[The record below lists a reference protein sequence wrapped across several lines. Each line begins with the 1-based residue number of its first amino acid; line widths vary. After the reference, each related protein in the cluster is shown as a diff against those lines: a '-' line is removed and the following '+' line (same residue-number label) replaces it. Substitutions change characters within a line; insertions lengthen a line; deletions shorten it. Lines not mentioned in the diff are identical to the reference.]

1 MPWKGQT
8 PVDLRMEFIARLK
21 KGERVSELCSEYGI
35 SRKTGHKFKKRF
47 EEAGAAGLFDQSRA
61 PRHIPHKTSPEVTEL
76 VVAER
81 IKHPDWGPKKLK
93 DVLEK
98 RLGHGLPSA
107 STLGEILVRR
117 ELITRRKLRRRHPP
131 QPTTLRT
138 VGAPNEVWCVDYK
151 GQFRLGDGRYCYP
164 LTVTDQFSRY
174 ILGCEAM
181 AAIDEDQA
189 REAMTAMFRAN
200 GLPSYLRSDNG
211 PPFASTGL
219 LGLTKLSVF
228 WMRLG
233 ITPERIRPAHPQ
245 DNGRHERM
253 HRTLKRKTTRPP
265 RTNLLQQQEV
275 FDAFLLEFNTERP
288 HEALGMKRPSEV
300 YVPSGRKLPTVVPEP
315 SYPTHDDVV
324 TINSGGC
331 TWIAG
336 RGSVY
341 ISSALV
347 GQPVG
352 IREEDDGRW
361 LFSFMDLDLGHLETA
376 TNTFRPFSPP
386 SLEARTV

>member
-21 KGERVSELCSEYGI
+21 RGERVTELCNEYGI
-35 SRKTGHKFKKRF
+35 SRKTGHKYKKRF
-47 EEAGAAGLFDQSRA
+47 EEAGVAGLFDQSRA
-61 PRHIPHKTSPEVTEL
+61 PRHIPHKTSPEVAEL

-81 IKHPDWGPKKLK
+81 QKHPDWGPKKLK

-107 STLGEILVRR
+107 STLGELLVRR
-117 ELITRRKLRRRHPP
+117 GLITRRKVRRRCPP
-131 QPTTLRT
+131 RPTALRQ
-138 VGAPNEVWCVDYK
+138 VDAPNQVWCVDYK

-189 REAMTAMFRAN
+189 REAMTAMFREY
-200 GLPSYLRSDNG
+200 GLPGYMRSDNG

-233 ITPERIRPAHPQ
+233 IIPERIRPAHPQ

-253 HRTLKRKTTRPP
+253 HRTLKRETTRPP
-265 RTNLLQQQEV
+265 RANLLQQQER
-275 FDAFLLEFNTERP
+275 FDGFVVEFNTERP
-288 HEALGMKRPSEV
+288 HEALSMKRPAEV
-300 YVPSGRKLPTVVPEP
+300 YTPSVRRLPSVLPDLT
-315 SYPTHDDVV
+315 YPTHDDVV
-324 TINSGGC
+324 IINSRGC
-331 TWIAG
+331 TWMSG
-336 RGSVY
+336 RGYLY
-341 ISSALV
+341 IGSALI
-347 GQPVG
+347 GQAVG
-352 IREEDDGRW
+352 IREEDDGRV
-361 LFSFMDLDLGHLETA
+361 LFSFMDLDLG
-376 TNTFRPFSPP
+376 TFDPRLGTFEPLTCS
-386 SLEARTV
+386 S

>member
-1 MPWKGQT
+1 
-8 PVDLRMEFIARLK
+8 MEFIARLK
-21 KGERVSELCSEYGI
+21 KGERLTELCSEYGI

-61 PRHIPHKTSPEVTEL
+61 PRCIPHKTTPEVAEL
-76 VVAER
+76 VVTER
-81 IKHPDWGPKKLK
+81 TKHPDWGPKKIK
-93 DVLEK
+93 DVLET

-117 ELITRRKLRRRHPP
+117 GLVTPRRLRKRYPP
-131 QPTTLRT
+131 RPTALRP
-138 VGAPNEVWCVDYK
+138 VNAPNEVWCVDYK

-164 LTVTDQFSRY
+164 LTVTDQFTRY
-174 ILGCEAM
+174 ILGCEGM

-189 REAMTAMFRAN
+189 REAMTAMFREY
-200 GLPSYLRSDNG
+200 GLPSYMRSDNG

-233 ITPERIRPAHPQ
+233 IIPERTRPAHPQ

-253 HRTLKRKTTRPP
+253 HRTLKRSTTRPP

-275 FDAFLLEFNTERP
+275 FDAFVLEFNTERP
-288 HEALGMKRPSEV
+288 HEALGMKRPAEV
-300 YVPSGRKLPTVVPEP
+300 YLPSPRRLPTRIPEP
-315 SYPTHDDVV
+315 SYPTHDDVLA
-324 TINSGGC
+324 INNAGC
-331 TWIAG
+331 IWVPG
-336 RGSVY
+336 RGSLY
-341 ISSALV
+341 ISSALI
-347 GQPVG
+347 GQLVG

-361 LFSFMDLDLGHLETA
+361 LISFMDLDLGHMETA
-376 TNTFRPFSPP
+376 TNTFTPLSPAP
-386 SLEARTV
+386 SEAGAT

>member
-1 MPWKGQT
+1 VTWKGQT
-8 PVDLRMEFIARLK
+8 SVDLRMEFIARLK
-21 KGERVSELCSEYGI
+21 KGERVTELCTEYGI

-61 PRHIPHKTSPEVTEL
+61 PRCIPHKTSPEVEEL

-81 IKHPDWGPKKLK
+81 LKHQEWGPKKLK

-117 ELITRRKLRRRHPP
+117 HLITRRKIRTRYPPRPTALRS
-131 QPTTLRT
+131 
-138 VGAPNEVWCVDYK
+138 VSAPNDVWCVDYK
-151 GQFRLGDGRYCYP
+151 GQFRLGNGRYCYP

-174 ILGCEAM
+174 ILSCDAM

-189 REAMTAMFRAN
+189 REAMTAIFREH
-200 GLPSYLRSDNG
+200 GLPSYMRSDNG
-211 PPFASTGL
+211 APFASSGL
-219 LGLTKLSVF
+219 AGLTKLSVF

-233 ITPERIRPAHPQ
+233 ITPERTRPAHPQ

-253 HRTLKRKTTRPP
+253 HRTLKRETTRPP

-275 FDAFLLEFNTERP
+275 FDSFVLRFNTERP
-288 HEALGMKRPSEV
+288 HEALGMKRPAEV
-300 YVPSGRKLPTVVPEP
+300 YAPSPRTLPPRVPEP
-315 SYPTHDDVV
+315 TYPTHDDAVMV
-324 TINSGGC
+324 NSSGC
-331 TWIAG
+331 IWISG
-336 RGSVY
+336 RGTLYV
-341 ISSALV
+341 SSALV
-347 GQPVG
+347 GQLVG

-361 LFSFMDLDLGHLETA
+361 LFTFMEIDLGHFETDN
-376 TNTFRPFSPP
+376 NTFRPISFPP
-386 SLEARTV
+386 PNAPVV

>member
-1 MPWKGQT
+1 
-8 PVDLRMEFIARLK
+8 MEFIARMK
-21 KGERVSELCSEYGI
+21 KGERVTELCAEYGI

-61 PRHIPHKTSPEVTEL
+61 PRCIPHKTPPEVEEL

-81 IKHPDWGPKKLK
+81 LKHPDWGPKKLK
-93 DVLEK
+93 DILEK
-98 RLGHGLPSA
+98 RLDHGLPSA

-117 ELITRRKLRRRHPP
+117 GLITRRKLRKRYPP
-131 QPTTLRT
+131 RPTALRP
-138 VGAPNEVWCVDYK
+138 VSAPNDVWCVDYK

-174 ILGCEAM
+174 ILGCDAM

-189 REAMTAMFRAN
+189 REAMTAIFREH
-200 GLPSYLRSDNG
+200 GLPSYMRSDNG
-211 PPFASTGL
+211 APFASSGL
-219 LGLTKLSVF
+219 AGLTKLSVF

-233 ITPERIRPAHPQ
+233 ITPERTRPAHPQ

-253 HRTLKRKTTRPP
+253 HRILKRETTRPP

-275 FDAFLLEFNTERP
+275 FDNFVLQFNTERP
-288 HEALGMKRPSEV
+288 HEGLAMKRPAEV
-300 YVPSGRKLPTVVPEP
+300 YASSLRTLPPVVPEP
-315 SYPTHDDVV
+315 SYPTHDDAV
-324 TINSGGC
+324 TVNSSGC
-331 TWIAG
+331 IWISG
-336 RGSVY
+336 RGSLYV
-341 ISSALV
+341 SSALV

-361 LFSFMDLDLGHLETA
+361 LFTFMDLDLGYFETDN
-376 TNTFRPFSPP
+376 NTFRPMPP
-386 SLEARTV
+386 PPPEAPGV

>member
-1 MPWKGQT
+1 VPWKGQT

-21 KGERVSELCSEYGI
+21 KGERVSELCTEYGI

-61 PRHIPHKTSPEVTEL
+61 PRHIPHRTPPEVAEL

-81 IKHPDWGPKKLK
+81 VKHPDWGPKKLK

-98 RLGHGLPSA
+98 HLGHDLPSA

-117 ELITRRKLRRRHPP
+117 GLITRRKIRRRHPP
-131 QPTTLRT
+131 RPTALRP
-138 VGAPNEVWCVDYK
+138 VSAANEVWCIDYK

-181 AAIDEDQA
+181 AAIDDDQA
-189 REAMTAMFRAN
+189 REAMTAIFREH
-200 GLPSYLRSDNG
+200 GLPSYMRSDNG

-219 LGLTKLSVF
+219 LGLTRLSVF

-233 ITPERIRPAHPQ
+233 IIPERTRPAHPQ

-275 FDAFLLEFNTERP
+275 FDAFVLEFNTERP
-288 HEALGMKRPSEV
+288 HEALGMKRPAEV
-300 YVPSGRKLPTVVPEP
+300 YGPSPRTFPSVLREP
-315 SYPTHDDVV
+315 SYPTHDDAVAV
-324 TINSGGC
+324 NSAGSI
-331 TWIAG
+331 WISG
-336 RGSVY
+336 RGTLY
-341 ISSALV
+341 ISSALA
-347 GQPVG
+347 GQLVG

-361 LFSFMDLDLGHLETA
+361 LFTFMDLDLGHLETH
-376 TNTFRPFSPP
+376 TNTFRPISPLP
-386 SLEARTV
+386 PETSPV